1 MQTKMMLV
9 QRSLVAAILVTDA
22 DHSDACS
29 EKQAVE
35 MVDGVEAAVVHDAGV
50 GGAVVTEQMI
60 EEEKKL
66 QQQAEME
73 ARREKEER
81 DQVRFEIG
89 DRRKTR

>member
-1 MQTKMMLV
+1 MTP
-9 QRSLVAAILVTDA
+9 IPVTDA

-66 QQQAEME
+66 QQQCLTEQQLQKLYLL
-73 ARREKEER
+73 EK
-81 DQVRFEIG
+81 QHQH
-89 DRRKTR
+89 RKQKTFHSACCFHG